1 MEGRPRNVI
10 LCYHRLRERESVDEA
25 DDPSLARAL
34 PIVDLERQLSWLS
47 GFCDFVTLG
56 DMVARMRSE
65 RKPRRWTVA
74 ITFDDGYADNI
85 EIGMPVMRRLGVRP
99 TIFLTTRFI
108 ADPGHVAW
116 WILLDRIAALAPDSL
131 VALAGGEMTP
141 KRARDVVAAQF
152 RTRGAI
158 ACDNLHVQLVKALAA
173 GGSPWS
179 SPFLTPDQVRI
190 ASAGGDVDFGA
201 HSVTH
206 SALAACASDEI
217 AREVVA
223 SRDAVA
229 DWTGR
234 PPAWFAYPYGGRAHV
249 DDRAADAVRR
259 AGFSGA
265 VTLIPGYA
273 TASKDPMRLPRVP
286 VGAGH
291 SFEEF
296 RARILGASFLAVG
309 GAFARGAT
317 A

>member
-1 MEGRPRNVI
+1 MEGSPRNLI
-10 LCYHRLRERESVDEA
+10 ICYHRLREREAVDGA

-34 PIVDLERQLSWLS
+34 PIADLERQLSWLS

-65 RKPRRWTVA
+65 RNPRRWTVA
-74 ITFDDGYADNI
+74 ITFDDGYADNLS
-85 EIGMPVMRRLGVRP
+85 IGMPVMHRLGVRP

-141 KRARDVVAAQF
+141 ERARNALAARF
-152 RTRGAI
+152 RGSGAI
-158 ACDNLHVQLVKALAA
+158 ACEALHAELAA
-173 GGSPWS
+173 RVSAAGSPWP
-179 SPFLTPDQVRI
+179 SPFLTRDQIGAAV
-190 ASAGGDVDFGA
+190 AEVDFGA
-201 HSVTH
+201 HGVSH
-206 SALAACASDEI
+206 SALAACAAEELD
-217 AREVVA
+217 REVVA

-229 DWTGR
+229 EWTGR

-249 DDRAADAVRR
+249 DDRGAEAVRR

-265 VTLIPGYA
+265 VTLIPGYV

-286 VGAGH
+286 VGSGH
-291 SFEEF
+291 GFEEF
-296 RARILGASFLAVG
+296 RARVLGASFLAVG